1 MSANILSTS
10 QEFNRLLPLNM
21 YLYSQVSALLLAF
34 SLATLQQHYRT
45 SNAYSQISVANF
57 LIEKIFHLQI
67 LINHHAVLIHKYVN
81 KTGTKCHYMHTV
93 HGSNKIN
100 ITKEKGQG
108 KYKQNLPH
116 LNSYKQLINIYML
129 TMLTYMYKFH
139 VL

>member
-1 MSANILSTS
+1 MKKLFVYPHANTVSANILSTS

-67 LINHHAVLIHKYVN
+67 LINHHAVLIHKYVKKKKKKEQN
-81 KTGTKCHYMHTV
+81 VIICILCMDSTKSLY
-93 HGSNKIN
+93 KIN

-116 LNSYKQLINIYML
+116 LFL
-129 TMLTYMYKFH
+129 
-139 VL
+139 

>member
-81 KTGTKCHYMHTV
+81 KTGIKCHYMILCMDPTK
-93 HGSNKIN
+93 SLYKIN

-116 LNSYKQLINIYML
+116 LFL
-129 TMLTYMYKFH
+129 
-139 VL
+139 